1 MKRTNIRFDGI
12 MSCMCTDKTDEKKN
26 RRNTRHAGSKEEDRP
41 SLIIRIAY
49 KLAYVLLWLLLKLL
63 FRFSYKDKSNFP
75 RLKGPV
81 ILVSN
86 HQSFLDPLFALVAG
100 RGRFM
105 RFVTGYFLM
114 YMSSLKG
121 LLRAIKAIPI
131 QQFSAD
137 PRAVRSILSA
147 LKREDTVVIYPEG
160 QRSINGTSLPF
171 RNNIVRLAEKSGA
184 SLVGMRLQ
192 GAYLAW
198 PRWRKGIFRPGKV
211 QAELDVICTRE
222 DIRKLGRDECEKRLS
237 SFLTQSDHDFVRAK
251 KHYYFSRNK
260 VLGLDRLLHRC
271 PLCGQAESLR
281 STYNRLN
288 CIRCLASYLFSSD
301 LSFVLDRSQILEAAY
316 RQAPMPDFSDIADW
330 HIWQLKKEAPYLS
343 DLPTGF
349 PEVEA
354 GCQIFDA
361 NTGECK
367 EERTG
372 TLFNEQGNFYFRG
385 EDGETLR
392 LPLLQGGLLM
402 FDHGKFFQVTLQ
414 EEIIRISPRNPYFI
428 SRLADL
434 HLAQV
439 ID

>member
-1 MKRTNIRFDGI
+1 
-12 MSCMCTDKTDEKKN
+12 MCTGNAEEKKN
-26 RRNTRHAGSKEEDRP
+26 KRKTMRTGSKGEDKP

-49 KLAYVLLWLLLKLL
+49 KFAYALLWLLLKLL
-63 FRFSYKDKSNFP
+63 FRFSYKDKSHFSK
-75 RLKGPV
+75 LKGPV

-86 HQSFLDPLFALVAG
+86 HQSFLDPLFALVAA

-131 QQFSAD
+131 QQFAAD
-137 PRAVRSILSA
+137 PRAVRSIISA
-147 LKREDTVVIYPEG
+147 LKQQDTVLIYPEG
-160 QRSINGTSLPF
+160 QRSINGVSLPF

-184 SLVGMRLQ
+184 TLVGMRLQ

-211 QAELDVICTRE
+211 QAELDVICTKE
-222 DIRKLGRDECEKRLS
+222 DIRKYGREECENRLS
-237 SFLTQSDHDFVRAK
+237 SFLAQSDHDFVREK
-251 KHYYFSRNK
+251 KHRYFSRNK

-281 STYNRLN
+281 SSYSSLYCT
-288 CIRCLASYLFSSD
+288 RCSARYVFSSD
-301 LSFVLDRSQILEAAY
+301 LSFRLDRSQISEAAF

-330 HIWQLKKEAPYLS
+330 HIWQLKKEVPYLG
-343 DLPTGF
+343 DLSTGF
-349 PEVEA
+349 PEVKA

-361 NTGECK
+361 KTGECK
-367 EERTG
+367 EERSG
-372 TLFNEQGNFYFRG
+372 ILFHEQGNFYFHG
-385 EDGETLR
+385 GDGEKLR

-414 EEIIRISPRNPYFI
+414 EEIIRISPQNPYYI

-434 HLAQV
+434 HLAQF